1 MKENMLNNYK
11 DLFDDDDSFSPYEE
25 PDMNRPNCINPGCG
39 RPATPMKGRVG
50 QPGVRYRIFCDPCH
64 RSSYS
69 GTSLAIGVTP
79 FKTGICSNKD
89 GQLGFACLIK
99 WELVTENYKVCT
111 EVDHINGDPH
121 DNRPENL
128 QELCPICHREKGRR
142 QGDYN
147 GYR

>member
-1 MKENMLNNYK
+1 MLNNFR
-11 DLFDDDDSFSPYEE
+11 DLFEDDSFIPYEE
-25 PDMNRPNCINPGCG
+25 TDMNRPNCINPGCG

-50 QPGVRYRIFCDPCH
+50 ESGVRYRVFCDPCH
-64 RSSYS
+64 RSSYK
-69 GTSLAIGVTP
+69 GIPLAIGVTP
-79 FKTGICSNKD
+79 FKKGYCSNKD
-89 GQLGFACLIK
+89 GHLGFDCLIK
-99 WELVTENYKVCT
+99 WELVTEDYKVCT